1 MKNYSKIL
9 LSLLVVFE
17 YNANI
22 CYSCNTE
29 QQFNAPVTSSAVIQN
44 KKQIYEKKI
53 NVPISTSVQQKTLDK
68 KRINQFEPK
77 NQTKIESQQYTQN
90 AYNQSAM
97 IKNQANIYANRQVA
111 SVSNTTNLPGKLN
124 PDRLNMFS
132 SQTIPN
138 SNLVKQYKPV
148 IQQKVANNSDKVN
161 TNIPVYNNSNPA
173 QVTNTMQP
181 LNSILA
187 KTNMVKNQSI
197 PSSQNSTRP
206 TTPQRNSVPVD
217 NPTVIQ
223 NNTRSKILELNK
235 IAQQLETYIIQIKQ
249 HMIKAFGSIYGGT
262 FGTYNQQLLTNI
274 EYSGY
279 RLFASGSVRSNELP
293 EHINKCKNIGNSI
306 IKYLKEYQT
315 NCNTKASTITNNN
328 QVTNYNLLIQ
338 FITQIINELSLTIQ
352 KI

>member
-1 MKNYSKIL
+1 MKSYSKVL
-9 LSLLVVFE
+9 LSILVVCE
-17 YNANI
+17 YNVSI

-29 QQFNAPVTSSAVIQN
+29 QQSNAPVTPSAVIQN

-53 NVPISTSVQQKTLDK
+53 NVPISTSVQQNTLDK
-68 KRINQFEPK
+68 RRINQFEPK
-77 NQTKIESQQYTQN
+77 NQTKTKSQQSTQK

-97 IKNQANIYANRQVA
+97 IKNQANIYANRQAA
-111 SVSNTTNLPGKLN
+111 SVSNTNLPGKLN

-148 IQQKVANNSDKVN
+148 IQQKVANNSGKVN

-187 KTNMVKNQSI
+187 KTNIVKNQSI
-197 PSSQNSTRP
+197 PSSQTSTRP
-206 TTPQRNSVPVD
+206 TTPQRNSVPVN

-249 HMIKAFGSIYGGT
+249 HMIKAFGSIYEVT

-279 RLFASGSVRSNELP
+279 RLFASGSVRSNELH
-293 EHINKCKNIGNSI
+293 EHINKCKNIGDSI
-306 IKYLKEYQT
+306 IQYLKEYQT
-315 NCNTKASTITNNN
+315 NCNTKASTIINNN
-328 QVTNYNLLIQ
+328 QVTNYNLLMQ
-338 FITQIINELSLTIQ
+338 FITQIINGLSLTMQ